1 MFMLNNN
8 PLPVGRAFVH
18 DGIQYPANW
27 LRLASAAEK
36 AAIGITEVA
45 DPVRADDRF
54 YWNGDI
60 TNPKE
65 LADREEVD
73 AEGNP
78 MWVQVLGVVDGEPAM
93 VDSDERLVTKGLK
106 SQWIAQVKD
115 TAGKMLAATDWMVI
129 RKAERGTDIPTATA
143 AHRAAILAEAER
155 LETAI
160 AGAADIDAFIAVVQD
175 QRWPEA

>member
-54 YWNGDI
+54 YWNGDV
-60 TNPKE
+60 NLPKE
-65 LADREEVD
+65 LNDREEVD

-115 TAGKMLAATDWMVI
+115 TAGKQLAATDWMVI
-129 RKAERGTDIPTATA
+129 RKAERGTEIPTATA